1 MNLRQLEAF
10 YWAAHCTSFA
20 AAAER
25 VHLTVSSL
33 SKRLAELEG
42 SLGQALFDRSGHRAV
57 LTPAG
62 ERLLPHAQALLRHAQ
77 EVRTLAAGAQG
88 LAGSCRIGSG
98 ELTSITWLPRW
109 VSLLRQQHPAL
120 SVSVTVG
127 IGEMLAERL
136 DKGELDAAVIAG
148 PAARPALQSAPIGQA
163 TFQWC
168 AAPALA
174 RRIERLDAQ
183 AWAQHTLVTLPRG
196 SGVTHIL
203 DEWMDRAKAQPRA
216 VLTCNQWGAAAGLIA
231 AGEGVGMLPGG
242 LAAALQQR
250 KRVKVLPA
258 RHKLR
263 PLAYGLHFRHGD
275 PRPLLQA
282 LRETCEASAD
292 FDAAGP
298 FF

>member
-1 MNLRQLEAF
+1 MNLKQLEAF
-10 YWAAHCTSFA
+10 YWAAHCASFA

-33 SKRLAELEG
+33 SKRLAELEA
-42 SLGQALFDRSGHRAV
+42 SLGQTLFDRSGHKAV

-77 EVRTLAAGAQG
+77 EIKTLAAGAQG
-88 LAGSCRIGSG
+88 LAGSCRIGCG
-98 ELTSITWLPRW
+98 ELASITWLPRW
-109 VSLLRQQHPAL
+109 VSLLRQAHPAL
-120 SVSVTVG
+120 NVSVTVG
-127 IGEMLAERL
+127 IGETLAERL

-148 PAARPALQSAPIGQA
+148 PSTRSALQSAPLAKA

-174 RRIERLDAQ
+174 RRIEGLDAA

-203 DEWMDRAKAQPRA
+203 DDWMERARAQPQS
-216 VLTCNQWGAAAGLIA
+216 VLACNQWGAVAGLIA
-231 AGEGVGMLPGG
+231 AGEGVGMLPSG
-242 LAAALQQR
+242 LAQALQDR
-250 KRVKVLPA
+250 KRVRVLA
-258 RHKLR
+258 SRFKLR
-263 PLAYGLHFRHGD
+263 PLEYGLHFRHGD
-275 PRPLLQA
+275 PRPLVRA
-282 LRETCEASAD
+282 LRETCVASAD